1 MPQLKLAKKYL
12 KSRSLMDIKLLTQAL
27 VLAITAPTEAQAT
40 KAVTLA
46 EAIARGMTKAQME
59 RAKAKALQQVA

>member
-1 MPQLKLAKKYL
+1 MTTSTSF
-12 KSRSLMDIKLLTQAL
+12 SRTKDLTIVTSTEALTQAL

-46 EAIARGMTKAQME
+46 EAIARGLTKAQME
-59 RAKAKALQQVA
+59 RAKAKALRQVA

>member
-1 MPQLKLAKKYL
+1 MTQTEA
-12 KSRSLMDIKLLTQAL
+12 LTKAL

>member
-1 MPQLKLAKKYL
+1 MTQTEA
-12 KSRSLMDIKLLTQAL
+12 LTKAL
-27 VLAITAPTEAQAT
+27 VLAITAPTEAQAS

-59 RAKAKALQQVA
+59 RAKASALRQVA